1 MLTNSQGVFRM
12 KLFKSTV
19 LIFGFLLFVC
29 NEAKSQDIRET
40 AEASPNINSIKGK
53 IENLIRQVYIWHED
67 QNHADY
73 ICVTKDST
81 NSYFVGLDLDDVE
94 YNLDQMR
101 KSNLF
106 SEEFIENYNAIYQE
120 INTKLRSNQ
129 LTWIVGTQAPFG
141 NGGDPWCNCQDVPYD
156 EPNPWSQI
164 EVETIDL
171 VDNFGELYWRWG
183 GLEPDTDSDWN
194 DFTYRFRVKRE
205 NGKWKIAY
213 LDGFNFDEFTQQK
226 K

>member
-1 MLTNSQGVFRM
+1 MLVNSQSVFRM

-29 NEAKSQDIRET
+29 NKAQSQNNGET
-40 AEASPNINSIKGK
+40 VEASANVNSIKGK
-53 IENLIRQVYIWHED
+53 IENLIRQVYTWHED
-67 QNHADY
+67 QNHAEY
-73 ICVTKDST
+73 ITLTKDSSD
-81 NSYFVGLDLDDVE
+81 SYFVGLNLDDVE

-106 SEEFIENYNAIYQE
+106 TEEFMENYNAIYQE
-120 INTKLRSNQ
+120 INTKLQNNQ

-141 NGGDPWCNCQDVPYD
+141 SGGDPWCNCQDVPYD

-164 EVETIDL
+164 EVVEIDL
-171 VDNFGELYWRWG
+171 VDDFGELYWKWG
-183 GLEPDTDSDWN
+183 GLEPDAGSGWN

-213 LDGFNFDEFTQQK
+213 LDGFNFDEFTRQNK
-226 K
+226 